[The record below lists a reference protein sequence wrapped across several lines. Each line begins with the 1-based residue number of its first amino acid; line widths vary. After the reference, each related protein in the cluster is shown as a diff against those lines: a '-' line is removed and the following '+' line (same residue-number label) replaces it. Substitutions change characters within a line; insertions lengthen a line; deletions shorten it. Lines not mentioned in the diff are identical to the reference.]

1 MYNRSIQDAL
11 EDVMRQYPIVT
22 IIGPRQSGKTTLV
35 KTNYP
40 SKPYFSLENP
50 DVCAMISAD
59 PRQFLNNID
68 LKKGVILDEIHKYP
82 ELLSY
87 IQGMVDEN
95 RIPGSFILT
104 GSHHFQLTAAITQ
117 SLAGRT
123 AILELLPLSLNELNQ
138 NYSVDDYLLRG
149 FFPAIYEY
157 EMDPVVYARNYIK
170 TYLERDVRQL
180 INIQDLQAF
189 QKLLKLCAGC
199 IGSTINRESL
209 SSDIGVSQNT
219 IKKWIDVLDISYI
232 TFQLKPYFEN
242 LGKRIIKA
250 PKLYFTDV
258 GLASYLL
265 EIRSINQLNIDKM
278 RGNLFENMVV
288 LEMIKHQYNQ
298 GKDIDIYFYRDS
310 HQNEVDVILP
320 KNNKLIPIEIKST
333 STFNAT
339 LLKNIQSFQKLVG
352 DRAPLGYLIYS
363 GDMEPRIGNIQVLN
377 FKHAYKIFYED

>member
-1 MYNRSIQDAL
+1 MLNRSMQDTL

-22 IIGPRQSGKTTLV
+22 VTGPRQSGKTTLV
-35 KTNYP
+35 KTCYP
-40 SKPYFSLENP
+40 HKPYFNLENP
-50 DVCAMISAD
+50 DVRAIITAD
-59 PRQFLNNID
+59 PQQFLNAID
-68 LKKGVILDEIHKYP
+68 LKKGVILDEVHHYP

-87 IQGMVDEN
+87 LQGIVDTH

-138 NYSVDDYLLRG
+138 SHTVDEYLLQG
-149 FFPAIYEY
+149 FFPAVHEY
-157 EMDPVVYARNYIK
+157 DMDPIVYARNYIK

-180 INIQDLQAF
+180 INIQDLHAF
-189 QKLLKLCAGC
+189 QRLLKLSAGC
-199 IGSTINRESL
+199 IGSTINREKI

-219 IKKWIDVLDISYI
+219 IKKWIETLDISYI

-265 EIRSINQLNIDKM
+265 EIRSADQMCIDKM
-278 RGNLFENMVV
+278 RGNLFENMVI
-288 LEMIKHQYNQ
+288 LEIIKYQYNR
-298 GKDIDIYFYRDS
+298 GKDLDIYFYRDS

-320 KNNKLIPIEIKST
+320 NHDKLIPIEIKST
-333 STFNAT
+333 STFDASF
-339 LLKNIQSFQKLVG
+339 LKNLQYFQKLAG
-352 DRAPLGYLIYS
+352 NRAPLGYLIYS
-363 GDMEPRIGNIQVLN
+363 GDKEPRI
-377 FKHAYKIFYED
+377 